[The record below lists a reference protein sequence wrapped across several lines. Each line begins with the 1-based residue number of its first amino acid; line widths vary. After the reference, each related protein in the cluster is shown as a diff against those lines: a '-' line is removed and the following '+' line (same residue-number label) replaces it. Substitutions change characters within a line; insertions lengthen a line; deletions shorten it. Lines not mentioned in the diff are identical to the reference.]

1 MVQLGV
7 ARTLRTTRSGHEWP
21 MGNILFLSS
30 SPNAAP
36 DGGYA
41 VPEPAVLR
49 VREASDF
56 GPLEVGLEVAEV
68 RGELAGVPGAFRL
81 AHLPNASIV
90 DMIRALAGGRY
101 EVVHFSGHASDRG
114 LVLAGDGNPRYL
126 SSVDL
131 GTLVSLGGRVR
142 LLVLNAC
149 CSQTLVGEVAKIAD
163 FVITMNERIY
173 DQEAR
178 AFSRVLYL
186 LLARGKSLA
195 EAFDGATLAA
205 QGSGKPCLA
214 ACTDA
219 SANEAF
225 FARRASRQSEG
236 LSGWGDCDVWV
247 LDRAGAEERQL
258 IELLR
263 DSMGVN
269 LGQATRH
276 LNEGSARVAMMMEDV
291 ASKRLRE
298 LRGLGALVTMARR
311 WVGDDVELIRDSNG
325 LWFGS
330 LPSWASPERAW
341 LGLHP
346 VTRGQFSA
354 LNGRRSTRAEERLP
368 QATLSLAEV
377 LALCETL
384 TLSGNGYR
392 YRLPTREEWL
402 AAAHDQ
408 VELAAADADA
418 LRRLGWFDATS
429 ATDVGHHLP
438 NERGFLDLPG
448 NVAEWTSTRLGDQ
461 QVVCGGSFRSSA
473 SKLAADWTELA
484 PPDLRAPWLGF
495 RLLRVGG
502 PS

>member
-126 SSVDL
+126 SAVDL

-186 LLARGKSLA
+186 LLARGNHW
-195 EAFDGATLAA
+195 
-205 QGSGKPCLA
+205 P
-214 ACTDA
+214 
-219 SANEAF
+219 
-225 FARRASRQSEG
+225 
-236 LSGWGDCDVWV
+236 
-247 LDRAGAEERQL
+247 
-258 IELLR
+258 
-263 DSMGVN
+263 
-269 LGQATRH
+269 
-276 LNEGSARVAMMMEDV
+276 
-291 ASKRLRE
+291 
-298 LRGLGALVTMARR
+298 
-311 WVGDDVELIRDSNG
+311 
-325 LWFGS
+325 
-330 LPSWASPERAW
+330 
-341 LGLHP
+341 
-346 VTRGQFSA
+346 
-354 LNGRRSTRAEERLP
+354 RRSTGPLWRPKVAASRASLRARTRARTKPFSRVGPLAKARACP
-368 QATLSLAEV
+368 AGAIATSGCWTAQAPKSASSSSC
-377 LALCETL
+377 CETV
-384 TLSGNGYR
+384 
-392 YRLPTREEWL
+392 W
-402 AAAHDQ
+402 
-408 VELAAADADA
+408 
-418 LRRLGWFDATS
+418 
-429 ATDVGHHLP
+429 
-438 NERGFLDLPG
+438 
-448 NVAEWTSTRLGDQ
+448 
-461 QVVCGGSFRSSA
+461 A
-473 SKLAADWTELA
+473 SI
-484 PPDLRAPWLGF
+484 
-495 RLLRVGG
+495 
-502 PS
+502 